1 MSKLM
6 FSSDYME
13 GAHPRIIE
21 KLMQINFDK
30 NSGYGMDDYCQS
42 AKEKIRKACECE
54 DAQVHFLVG
63 GTQANKVVIT
73 SFLQHYEGVVS
84 ADSGHIAVH
93 EAGAIENSGHKVLTI
108 KNNNGKLMADDVRD
122 FVKGFYQDETCDHMV
137 FPGMVYISHPTE
149 TGTLYTLSELEALRK
164 VCDEYNMHFFMDGA
178 RLGYGLVASDTDVTL
193 ADIARLCDVF
203 YIGGTKVGAFFGE
216 AVVISRPNKVK
227 HFFTSMKQNGALLAK
242 GWLLGVQ
249 FDTLFT
255 DDLYM
260 NISKNAI
267 ECAYMLK
274 QGLLDKGYTLFADS
288 STNQQFVIVTNDKLK
303 ELREKVVFNVW
314 EKVDEEHTAIRFVT
328 SWATTK
334 EQVSQ
339 LLSYL

>member
-1 MSKLM
+1 MNKLM

-13 GAHPRIIE
+13 GAHPKIIE
-21 KLMQINFDK
+21 KLVSINFDK
-30 NSGYGMDDYCQS
+30 NAGYGTDGYCQS
-42 AKEKIRKACECE
+42 AKERIRKECNCE

-63 GTQANKVVIT
+63 GTQTNKTVIA
-73 SFLQHYEGVVS
+73 SFLQNYEGVIS
-84 ADSGHIAVH
+84 CDSGHIAVH

-108 KNNNGKLMADDVRD
+108 KNQNGKLMADDVRA
-122 FVKGFYQDETCDHMV
+122 FVKSFYEDETCDHMV

-178 RLGYGLVASDTDVTL
+178 RLGYGLVAKDTDVTL
-193 ADIARLCDVF
+193 EDIARLLDVF
-203 YIGGTKVGAFFGE
+203 YIGGTKVGALFGE
-216 AVVISRPNKVK
+216 AVVIPNPNKVK
-227 HFFTSMKQNGALLAK
+227 HFFTSIKQNGALLAK

-255 DDLYM
+255 DHLYLE
-260 NISKNAI
+260 ISKNAI

-274 QGLLDKGYTLFADS
+274 EGLLAKGYTLLADS
-288 STNQQFVIVTNDKLK
+288 MTNQQFVIVTNDKLQ
-303 ELREKVVFNVW
+303 ELREKVVFSVW
-314 EKVDEEHTAIRFVT
+314 EKVDDTHTAIRFVT

-334 EQVSQ
+334 GQVEE

>member
-1 MSKLM
+1 MNKLM

-21 KLMQINFDK
+21 KLMEINFDK
-30 NSGYGMDDYCQS
+30 NFGYGTDVYCQS
-42 AKEKIRKACECE
+42 AKEKIRKACNCK
-54 DAQVHFLVG
+54 DAEVYFLVG
-63 GTQANKVVIT
+63 GTQANKVVIS
-73 SFLQHYEGVVS
+73 SFLQNYEGVIS

-108 KNNNGKLMADDVRD
+108 KNQNGKLLAEDVRR
-122 FVKGFYQDETCDHMV
+122 FVENFYQDETCDHMV
-137 FPGMVYISHPTE
+137 YPGMVYISHPTE
-149 TGTLYTLSELEALRK
+149 TGTLYCLNELEELRK

-178 RLGYGLVASDTDVTL
+178 RLGYALVAEDTDVTL
-193 ADIARLCDVF
+193 ADIARLLDVF

-216 AVVISRPNKVK
+216 AVVISRPNRVK

-255 DDLYM
+255 NDLYLD
-260 NISKNAI
+260 ISKNAI
-267 ECAYMLK
+267 YCANKVK
-274 QGLLDKGYTLFADS
+274 QGVLEKGYALYADS
-288 STNQQFVIVTNDKLK
+288 STNQQFVIVTNEKLN
-303 ELREKVVFNVW
+303 ELKDKVVFNVW
-314 EKVDEEHTAIRFVT
+314 EKIDDDHTAIRFVT
-328 SWATTK
+328 SWATTI
-334 EQVSQ
+334 EQVEQ